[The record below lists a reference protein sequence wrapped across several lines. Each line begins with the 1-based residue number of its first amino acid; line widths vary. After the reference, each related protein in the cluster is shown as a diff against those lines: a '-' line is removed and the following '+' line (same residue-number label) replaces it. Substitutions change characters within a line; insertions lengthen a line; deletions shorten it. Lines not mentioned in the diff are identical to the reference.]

1 MYEHS
6 SVEDRTRRV
15 SPWAVGGLVFASTI
29 MIMVGIFQ
37 AFQGLAALLN
47 DEFFVTVN
55 DYTYELDLTTWGWIH
70 LIGGILVLIAGIALY
85 SASAIA
91 GVVAIVL
98 AGLSAVTNFF
108 FVPYYPLWSLL
119 IIALAIYVIW
129 AIVKSGVFEST

>member
-98 AGLSAVTNFF
+98 AGLSAVMNFF

>member
-6 SVEDRTRRV
+6 SVDDRTRRV

-85 SASAIA
+85 SASAVA

-119 IIALAIYVIW
+119 IIALAVYVIW

>member
-6 SVEDRTRRV
+6 SVDDRTRRV

-119 IIALAIYVIW
+119 IIALAVYVIW

>member
-6 SVEDRTRRV
+6 SVDDRTRRV

-70 LIGGILVLIAGIALY
+70 LISGILVLIAGIALY
-85 SASAIA
+85 SASAVA

-129 AIVKSGVFEST
+129 AVTRSGVFDS

>member
-85 SASAIA
+85 SASAVA

-119 IIALAIYVIW
+119 IIALAVYVIW

>member
-85 SASAIA
+85 SASAVA

>member
-6 SVEDRTRRV
+6 SVDDRTRRV

-85 SASAIA
+85 SASAVA

>member
-6 SVEDRTRRV
+6 SVDDRTRRV

-98 AGLSAVTNFF
+98 AGLSAVMNFF

-119 IIALAIYVIW
+119 IIALAVYVIW

>member
-70 LIGGILVLIAGIALY
+70 LISGILVLIAGIALY